1 LADLIK
7 AQHSIDVE
15 LVPGKRGELSVWV
28 NGTMVAEKNAS
39 GWPAEATVLARVGEA
54 IRAV

>member
-1 LADLIK
+1 MIK

-28 NGTMVAEKNAS
+28 DGTMVAEKNAS
-39 GWPAEATVLARVGEA
+39 GWPDEGTVLERVGQA
-54 IRAV
+54 LRTA

>member
-1 LADLIK
+1 MIK

-39 GWPAEATVLARVGEA
+39 GWPAEATVLARVAEA
-54 IRAV
+54 IRAA